1 MLVAIVFVPATPLI
15 GMQLLKNVKGLV
27 VGNVL
32 VEEVEM
38 LVAIVFVPATP
49 LIGMQLVGSVK
60 ERVVEKVVFLLHGD
74 QART

>member
-1 MLVAIVFVPATPLI
+1 MLVAIVFVPETLLI

-32 VEEVEM
+32 VEEVKM

-49 LIGMQLVGSVK
+49 LTGMQLLKNVKGLVVG
-60 ERVVEKVVFLLHGD
+60 KVVFLLHGD